1 MPVNLISSAH
11 SSKIPW
17 AGRGSVLPPE
27 RKHKELRKQEICGP
41 SEYEDTPETW
51 LQRIYLPTNSRFLLT
66 IKYNIINK
74 TLPDQQAISKSVMFY
89 QNAHSCRFQNIKS
102 APLRMEESTSW
113 QLGTDGCKGQ
123 QEPSDWK
130 SLLSTDWDSVLPQR
144 DSASDA
150 SHYLRHLVGMGVNKH
165 QMGKVILGHSNRDK
179 ETIPHL
185 FTEVSTL

>member
-113 QLGTDGCKGQ
+113 Q
-123 QEPSDWK
+123 QEPSEWK

-150 SHYLRHLVGMGVNKH
+150 SHYLRYFIGWGWTSTKWA
-165 QMGKVILGHSNRDK
+165 R
-179 ETIPHL
+179 L
-185 FTEVSTL
+185 FLDTVTGTKKLSHTYSLK